1 MNVKGFGFGFGLVG
15 GFGLEVGGWLGLG
28 ASGMEWRRRA
38 LALFLSCCA
47 VRGALF
53 AEQGAPPRPYATTE
67 AVRGTGTGT
76 TQDAAAAEKIRCRDR
91 CGELVRG
98 GLENPEAP
106 DRTEPAQGQA
116 LRSCSACAATGST
129 CRCCSCYLPDRD
141 ARRPTPLSLSPL
153 TMDLHAPFL
162 PLLKCAAGQRARHWT
177 GQEQRARRWASVAV
191 SLLLFL
197 VVGAAAALLS
207 HRPCPLSRTL
217 SIPPYPYLSLPR
229 PLPCPMTR

>member
-1 MNVKGFGFGFGLVG
+1 MAAV
-15 GFGLEVGGWLGLG
+15 
-28 ASGMEWRRRA
+28 
-38 LALFLSCCA
+38 LSCSLLELL
-47 VRGALF
+47 RGARCALRRTRRTTTP
-53 AEQGAPPRPYATTE
+53 PPRPYVALE
-67 AVRGTGTGT
+67 QERPKMP
-76 TQDAAAAEKIRCRDR
+76 AAAEKIRCRDR

-207 HRPCPLSRTL
+207 HRPCLSLAHAIYPSLSL
-217 SIPPYPYLSLPR
+217 SIPPTR